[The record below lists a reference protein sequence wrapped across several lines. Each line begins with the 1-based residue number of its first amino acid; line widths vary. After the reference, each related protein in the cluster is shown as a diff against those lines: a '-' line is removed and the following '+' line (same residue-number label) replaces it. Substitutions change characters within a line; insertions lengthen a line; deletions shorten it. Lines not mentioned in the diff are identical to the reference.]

1 MTDVLLPLL
10 AWRNCLI
17 LQYLCVSDM
26 ISVKSFLKVGD
37 DLVPVEDFVGP
48 IRDEDYIEGAIELS
62 VDRSPILDREMVD
75 YVDQLWAY
83 IARGLGEV
91 VAGREFSTYYPDMP
105 VQMIFRPQG
114 RDVAII
120 VDPQHWNRVASMPVA
135 EFIAA
140 MTSAGTAF
148 FNRLRQ
154 YASNNS
160 RRYDRNIS
168 HLATLAA
175 SVSRFKGDL

>member
-1 MTDVLLPLL
+1 MV
-10 AWRNCLI
+10 
-17 LQYLCVSDM
+17 
-26 ISVKSFLKVGD
+26 SVKSFIKVGD
-37 DLVPVEDFVGP
+37 RLVPIEDFVGP

-62 VDRSPILDREMVD
+62 VDRRPVLGREMVD

-83 IARGLGEV
+83 VAKGLGEV

-105 VQMIFRPQG
+105 VQIIFRPQG
-114 RDVAII
+114 HDMAVI
-120 VDPQHWNRVASMPVA
+120 VDPRHWNRVASMPVD

-140 MTSAGTAF
+140 MTYAGTAF

-154 YASNNS
+154 YAPNNS

-175 SVSRFKGDL
+175 SVSRFKGAL